1 LRGNKGWVAEKNFPG
16 AQSIMDALSKRPG
29 THLPAAWLR
38 KEGKASPDLM
48 ALSLL
53 LHPLLFQWN
62 GFIEII
68 PVKSF

>member
-1 LRGNKGWVAEKNFPG
+1 LRGNKGWEAG
-16 AQSIMDALSKRPG
+16 SSATGIHSGSIFKKLG
-29 THLPAAWLR
+29 VYLPAAWLR